1 VILLASFPVVAYL
14 VLQLPALQS
23 WAAQRAVHSLSQ
35 GLDAE
40 ISIEKVYIVFFNKL
54 IVKNISICTSP
65 QDTLFHARKVSLSFS
80 SFRPQAHKI
89 RLQRIGLEDGVF
101 HLEILQEHT
110 NLEQAFRLQKDR
122 DSSLSTSAKGPA
134 WDISAQRFRMKNFRF
149 TLKDDRRSR
158 KGLHPHTMDFMDLD
172 VRQISIDARQL
183 ALQNDSLS
191 CQLRSLSCVE
201 EKTGYQLHELS
212 GAVGVSGQGAH
223 IQEMRIQDPYSDIR
237 ATEFHMHYKNAKAF
251 KHFLDSVVL
260 ESHFNKAQISFRS
273 LAYYAPALQDF
284 YLNCILSGHIRGP
297 VRHLTGRDVQMST
310 ASQATHLSTNFRI
323 DGLPSLQTTTAFLDI
338 SHLESETDDVMD
350 ILAQIN
356 NNQNPSFAKHVPS
369 DIPLHFQGSLAGL
382 LNDFAVHG
390 NMKAGTGDIVFD
402 AVFRQEAKPQKGFYI
417 DGMIS
422 TIDLD
427 AGKLSGIAALGTLSM
442 HSRARLLFRN
452 AENGGIN
459 ASIDSLRINR
469 LDLKDYPYSN
479 IFAVGHFQNRQ
490 FDGRIV
496 CRDPNLNFIFQG
508 LANLDYRVLDP
519 DQDARYDFAAT
530 IAHADLDALGLDTRD
545 SISHISGNITANFTR
560 NILGD
565 IMGEIKIPRLFYENS
580 TGHYPL
586 DNILFQSQF
595 LNNAYRFELTA
606 PFAKALY
613 TGNQGLTTFVKD
625 IQHHILYRH
634 FPNYFAPVKGISEAR
649 TQDYQFNIEFLD
661 VTSIEQLLL
670 PGLFIADG
678 SNLSVHLGP
687 EGQSLMHLQ
696 SPYLRFKGQ
705 RAQKLDLRMQGDSSQ
720 LQGSFSAL
728 ECKASGMPLDSL
740 SLNYTASNNLLD
752 INLNYSNLVN
762 QNREGHFFGQL
773 AFRPG
778 QTILDKPF
786 ITLHIHP
793 SHFLVDTALWE
804 LRRAD
809 IDFSPH
815 GIRFHNLKL
824 SQKEQSLGIHGVLA
838 KTYTDTLHF
847 ELQNFD
853 ISLLNLFLENSAYH
867 VAGNFTGNAQIVDFY
882 EDLQFSADLK
892 GHELYLNQH
901 EVGELALLCRWDHP
915 QRRFRLAARNQLK
928 ESVPLSI
935 MGYYRPS
942 DKELN
947 LSASLKEL
955 STIHFAPLLRSL
967 VSGFDGKL
975 SGELQVQGPW
985 PKLSLTGNKVFVK
998 DLDFTVNFTQVAYRL
1013 NSPIICSVDG
1023 VRFQNGNLSDAAG
1036 KTALVNGGLSH
1047 KHFRDIGLDVH
1058 VDFENFECLATTE
1071 KDNSSFYGSVF
1082 ASGQFRIGG
1091 NLQQVLLDINART
1104 ERNSALHVPLSGVS
1118 EAQQSALLSFVP
1130 PPSLLPSKPLDP
1142 LDIRTE
1148 AQARKSPTQVA
1159 VKLEADLTP
1168 DAELFVEINKST
1180 GDIISGLGSGA
1191 ISIEL
1196 DPVQDRFDIFGDY
1209 TVDQGNYLFV
1219 LQNFLSKRFTIQQG
1233 GQISFNGDI
1242 LRTNINL
1249 TAAYKTKASIGT
1261 LLSDTTS
1268 VSNRR
1273 DVACLIHMTGNLT
1286 NPSLEFDIQIDD
1298 IAPEAQARVRSA
1310 LTPEDKLIRQFMALL
1325 VSGSFMPDQQ
1335 SGIVN
1340 NINILYSNAS
1350 EILSNQLNTVFN
1362 QLNIPLDIGFNYQ
1375 AGSQGQDLFDV
1386 AISTQLFNNR
1396 VIVNGNVGNSQVASK
1411 AGDVVGDIDIEV
1423 KLTDR
1428 GNFRVK
1434 AFSHSADQY
1443 SNYLDNTQRNGV
1455 GFVYQDEFSTFRELW
1470 QRLFVRKK
1478 KREARQALEQ
1488 QYLPPE

>member
-1 VILLASFPVVAYL
+1 MVLLASLPVMAYL

-35 GLDAE
+35 SLDAE
-40 ISIEKVYIVFFNKL
+40 VSIEKVYIVFFNKL

-212 GAVGVSGQGAH
+212 GAVGVSGQSAH

-237 ATEFHMHYKNAKAF
+237 ATEFHMHYKDAKAF

-260 ESHFNKAQISFRS
+260 ESHFDNAQVSFRS

-284 YLNCILSGHIRGP
+284 YLNCILSGHIKGP
-297 VRHLTGRDVQMST
+297 VRHLVGKDVQIAT
-310 ASQATHLSTNFRI
+310 ANQATRLSTNFRI
-323 DGLPSLQTTTAFLDI
+323 NGLPSLQKTTAFLDI
-338 SHLESETDDVMD
+338 SHLESKTEDVMD

-356 NNQNPSFAKHVPS
+356 NNQGPSFAKHIPS
-369 DIPLHFQGSLAGL
+369 GIPLHFQGSLAGL

-390 NMKAGTGDIVFD
+390 NMKAGTGDIALDVIL
-402 AVFRQEAKPQKGFYI
+402 RQETKPQKGFYI
-417 DGMIS
+417 DGMVG
-422 TIDLD
+422 TLDLD

-442 HSRARLLFRN
+442 HTRAKLLLRN
-452 AENGGIN
+452 TENGGIN
-459 ASIDSLRINR
+459 ACIDSLNISR
-469 LDLKDYPYSN
+469 LDVKGYPYSN
-479 IFAVGHFQNRQ
+479 ILAVGHFQNQQ
-490 FDGRIV
+490 FDGRVI

-508 LANLDYRVLDP
+508 LANLNYKVSEFNHE
-519 DQDARYDFAAT
+519 ARYDFAAT
-530 IAHADLDALGLDTRD
+530 IAHADLDALGLDSRD
-545 SISHISGNITANFTR
+545 SISHISGNMTANFTR

-565 IMGEIKIPRLFYENS
+565 IMGEIKIPSLSYENS
-580 TGHYPL
+580 TGYYPL

-613 TGNQGLTTFVKD
+613 TGSEGLTTFTKD
-625 IQHHILYRH
+625 VQHTILHQH
-634 FPNYFAPVKGISEAR
+634 FPDYFSPVKGTSETR

-670 PGLFIADG
+670 PGLFVANG
-678 SNLSVHLGP
+678 SNLSVGLSP
-687 EGQSLMHLQ
+687 DGQSLIRLQ

-705 RAQKLDLRMQGDSSQ
+705 RAQQLNLRMQGDSSR
-720 LQGSFSAL
+720 LQGSFSAQ
-728 ECKASGMPLDSL
+728 ECKASGMPIDSL
-740 SLNYTASNNLLD
+740 SLHYTAYNNLLD
-752 INLNYSNLVN
+752 ISLDYVN
-762 QNREGHFFGQL
+762 ATHQNREGHFLGQL

-793 SHFLVDTALWE
+793 SCFLVNTALWE
-804 LRRAD
+804 LNRAD
-809 IDFSPH
+809 IDLSPH

-824 SQKEQSLGIHGVLA
+824 SHKEQSLGIHGVLA

-853 ISLLNLFLENSAYH
+853 ISLLNLFFENSSYH
-867 VAGNFTGNAQIVDFY
+867 VAGNFTGNAQVVDFY
-882 EDLQFSADLK
+882 EDLQFSADLQ
-892 GHELYLNQH
+892 GHKLYLNQQ
-901 EVGELALLCRWDHP
+901 EVGELSLLCRWDQP
-915 QRRFRLAARNQLK
+915 RRRFRLAARNQIG
-928 ESVPLSI
+928 ENVPLSL

-942 DKELN
+942 DKELS
-947 LSASLKEL
+947 LSASLREL
-955 STIHFAPLLRSL
+955 PTIHFAPLLSSL

-975 SGELQVQGPW
+975 SGELQLQGPW
-985 PKLSLTGNKVFVK
+985 PKLKLTGDKVSVK

-1013 NSPIICSVDG
+1013 NSPILCSPDG
-1023 VRFQNGNLSDAAG
+1023 IRFQNGNLSDAAG
-1036 KTALVNGGLSH
+1036 RIALVNGGLSH
-1047 KHFRDIGLDVH
+1047 QNFKNIMLDAR

-1071 KDNSSFYGSVF
+1071 KDNSSFYGNVF

-1104 ERNSALHVPLSGVS
+1104 ERNSALHIPLSGVS

-1130 PPSLLPSKPLDP
+1130 PPSTLPQKPLDP

-1148 AQARKSPTQVA
+1148 TQARKSPTQVA
-1159 VKLEADLTP
+1159 VKLKADVTP
-1168 DAELFVEINKST
+1168 DAELFIEINKSI

-1191 ISIEL
+1191 ISIDL
-1196 DPVQDRFDIFGDY
+1196 DPVKDRFDIFGDY
-1209 TVDQGNYLFV
+1209 TVDQGDYLFV

-1286 NPSLEFDIQIDD
+1286 NPTLGFDIQIDD

-1310 LTPEDKLIRQFMALL
+1310 LTPDDKLIRQFMALL

-1350 EILSNQLNTVFN
+1350 EILSNQLNNIFG

-1428 GNFRVK
+1428 GNLRVK

-1470 QRLFVRKK
+1470 QRIFVRKK
-1478 KREARQALEQ
+1478 KREARNKSSQTL
-1488 QYLPPE
+1488 